1 MGDDTEVTSSSN
13 SHQHSQVI
21 IADVLVSDPSS
32 STSVDLD
39 LWDLDLNSVYGDT
52 NSTNVGLVNGSV
64 NGGSVS
70 NIISSVVLP
79 IQNNQQPIL
88 PATAAKRIH
97 NRQHSL
103 AISSFSDSSSGELK
117 LTSN

>member
-13 SHQHSQVI
+13 SHHHSQVI

-52 NSTNVGLVNGSV
+52 NSTNGGLV

-79 IQNNQQPIL
+79 IQNNQPNIL
-88 PATAAKRIH
+88 PATPAKRIH

-117 LTSN
+117 FNCSLII

>member
-13 SHQHSQVI
+13 SHHHSQVI

-52 NSTNVGLVNGSV
+52 NSTNGGLVNGSV

-88 PATAAKRIH
+88 PATPAKRIH

-117 LTSN
+117 LITH